1 MVPDGVQCGG
11 GGGELVSF
19 SGAYGAEDKHPEA
32 RVLVTVEPHAH
43 RNPNRELHAGQAPQP

>member
-1 MVPDGVQCGG
+1 MVPDGVQCCG